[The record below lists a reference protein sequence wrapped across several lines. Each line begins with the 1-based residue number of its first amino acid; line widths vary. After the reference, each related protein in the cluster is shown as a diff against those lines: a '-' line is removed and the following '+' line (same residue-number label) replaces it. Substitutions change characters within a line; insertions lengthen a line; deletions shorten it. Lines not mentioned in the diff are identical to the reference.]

1 MYFIPAK
8 SSIDS
13 KLNHEVYD
21 DVKASILFLS
31 CYIFIGHK
39 SWQCFYNIYIYI
51 IVNKKIIIIIIKD

>member
-51 IVNKKIIIIIIKD
+51 S